1 MLLGAMLCA
10 VAVEAQQVIVDKIVA
25 VVGNS
30 AIYYSDVIAT
40 AERLTQQRREMGY
53 TSDRDPQNEALE
65 QLMLQKLLYHQSQ
78 IDSVDVSRAEVAVP
92 VENMI
97 QSMIAEA
104 GSIGALEAK
113 EHKAVFDIRE
123 SMQQE
128 YVEVQSAQSMQRTI
142 MDKVTITPGEVERF
156 YKSQPKDSLP
166 IVPEQYVY
174 AHITK
179 FPSSMDEAKRRVRE
193 RLLDMR

>member
-65 QLMLQKLLYHQSQ
+65 QLMLQKLLYHQGQ
-78 IDSVDVSRAEVAVP
+78 IDSVSVNEGDILSR
-92 VENMI
+92 VED
-97 QSMIAEA
+97 QVQAMIADA
-104 GSIGALEAK
+104 GSISELEAVY
-113 EHKAVFDIRE
+113 HMPIFNIRE
-123 SMQQE
+123 MLHRQMEEQAYS
-128 YVEVQSAQSMQRTI
+128 QSMQNAEAQSPSR
-142 MDKVTITPGEVERF
+142 
-156 YKSQPKDSLP
+156 
-166 IVPEQYVY
+166 QYLTQIQY
-174 AHITK
+174 
-179 FPSSMDEAKRRVRE
+179 
-193 RLLDMR
+193 RLAT

>member
-65 QLMLQKLLYHQSQ
+65 P
-78 IDSVDVSRAEVAVP
+78 IEVKRN
-92 VENMI
+92 VECI
-97 QSMIAEA
+97 FW
-104 GSIGALEAK
+104 K
-113 EHKAVFDIRE
+113 
-123 SMQQE
+123 
-128 YVEVQSAQSMQRTI
+128 
-142 MDKVTITPGEVERF
+142 
-156 YKSQPKDSLP
+156 
-166 IVPEQYVY
+166 Y
-174 AHITK
+174 AR
-179 FPSSMDEAKRRVRE
+179 SC
-193 RLLDMR
+193 L